1 MQAPRSDSAGPL
13 SDSPGPLPDPTLAGT
28 VIVGMSGGVDSAVAA
43 LLLRDAGYAVQ
54 GLFMSNWEDD
64 DDAYCTTAADFQDAR
79 RVCET
84 LGIVLHRASF
94 AEQYRERVFDLFL
107 REYSAGRTPNP
118 DVLCNREIKFG
129 VCLDYMHRLG
139 ASWIATGHYA
149 RLRQTPAGPQLLKAA
164 DTAKD
169 QSYFL
174 HGVAAAAL
182 GRTLFPIGELRKAEV
197 RRLAHAAGLPVYDK
211 PDSTGICFIGERP
224 FREFLSRY
232 LRTEPGPIE
241 NDRGMILGE
250 HRGLALYT
258 LGQRSGLC
266 IGGRAG
272 TAAAPWYV
280 ADKDTRRN
288 ALIVV
293 QDQDHPLLLSD
304 AFDVEQ
310 MHWLTSEAG
319 TAAPADAAADVDADG
334 GTLECAVKT
343 RYRQNDID
351 CTVRLHSGVSS
362 GSAALGGS
370 AAPIWRVNLS
380 EPARA
385 VTPGQYAVFYRGAR
399 CLGGGV
405 IARRFNSRTAHGA
418 RGITYNSL
426 FSVEGS

>member
-1 MQAPRSDSAGPL
+1 MQS
-13 SDSPGPLPDPTLAGT
+13 LPDPKLSGT

-43 LLLRDAGYAVQ
+43 LLLQRAGHAVQ

-64 DDAYCTTAADFQDAR
+64 DDAYCTTASDFQDAR
-79 RVCET
+79 RVCEI
-84 LGIVLHRASF
+84 LGLPLHRVSF
-94 AEQYRERVFDLFL
+94 AAQYRERVFEFFL
-107 REYSAGRTPNP
+107 REYAAGRTPNP

-149 RLRQTPAGPQLLKAA
+149 RVQPSSAGPLLLRATDA
-164 DTAKD
+164 AKD

-174 HGVAAAAL
+174 HGIEPCAL
-182 GRTLFPIGELRKAEV
+182 EKTLFPIGELRKAEV
-197 RRLAHAAGLPVYDK
+197 RRLAHTAGLPVHDK

-224 FREFLSRY
+224 FQEFLSRY

-241 NDRGMILGE
+241 TGDGVVVGE

-258 LGQRSGLC
+258 LGQRSGLRL
-266 IGGRAG
+266 GGRAG
-272 TAAAPWYV
+272 AAAAPWYV
-280 ADKDTRRN
+280 ADKDAARN

-304 AFDVEQ
+304 SFEVEQ
-310 MHWLTSEAG
+310 VRWLNLRDAD
-319 TAAPADAAADVDADG
+319 DAAI
-334 GTLECAVKT
+334 ECTVKT

-351 CTVRLHSGVSS
+351 CTVRPSTAGFTTAKRI
-362 GSAALGGS
+362 SAADRNWQVTMG
-370 AAPIWRVNLS
+370 R
-380 EPARA
+380 PARA
-385 VTPGQYAVFYRGAR
+385 VTPGQYAVFYDGAR

-405 IARRFNSRTAHGA
+405 IARRFNSRLGA
-418 RGITYNSL
+418 AAEGINYNSH

>member
-1 MQAPRSDSAGPL
+1 MQEPRPDPPPS
-13 SDSPGPLPDPTLAGT
+13 LPDPKSAGT
-28 VIVGMSGGVDSAVAA
+28 VMVGMSGGVDSAVAA
-43 LLLRDAGYAVQ
+43 LLLQRAGFAVQ

-64 DDAYCTTAADFQDAR
+64 EDAYCTTAADFQDAR

-84 LGIVLHRASF
+84 LGLPLHRVSF
-94 AEQYRERVFDLFL
+94 AAQYRERVFELFL
-107 REYSAGRTPNP
+107 REYAAGRTPNP

-149 RLRQTPAGPQLLKAA
+149 RLQHTPEGTQLLKAA
-164 DTAKD
+164 DAAKD

-182 GRTLFPIGELRKAEV
+182 SKTLFPIGDLHKAEV
-197 RRLAHAAGLPVYDK
+197 RKLAHAAGIPVFDK

-224 FREFLSRY
+224 FQEFLSRY
-232 LRTEPGPIE
+232 LPTLPGPIE
-241 NDRGMILGE
+241 NDAGVVLGE

-258 LGQRSGLC
+258 LGQRSGIG

-272 TAAAPWYV
+272 SSAPWYV
-280 ADKDTRRN
+280 ADKNTQRN

-293 QDQDHPLLLSD
+293 QDQDHPLLASD

-310 MHWLTSEAG
+310 MHWLNGSG
-319 TAAPADAAADVDADG
+319 AAAEPI
-334 GTLECAVKT
+334 ECAVKT
-343 RYRQNDID
+343 RYRQSDLT
-351 CTVRLHSGVSS
+351 CTVRASGAQQL
-362 GSAALGGS
+362 AADRT
-370 AAPIWRVNLS
+370 WRVTLS

-405 IARRFNSRTAHGA
+405 IARAFNSRLAARA
-418 RGITYNSL
+418 RGIAYNSL